1 MLVWL
6 KEILGEHYTE
16 EIDQKVSAEIG
27 KGFVSRENFNTNSDA
42 LKLARKQLEEAN
54 LQIEKFKEMDIDG
67 IKAAAEDWKRKA
79 EQAEK
84 DAKEEIASLQF
95 DALLD
100 SAIHSVK
107 GKNSKAIKALLDV
120 EALKA
125 SRNQTED
132 LNKALQTLK
141 TENDYL
147 FDEEKPLLCEF
158 EPNQ

>member
-147 FDEEKPLLCEF
+147 FDEEKPPPLRI
-158 EPNQ
+158 